1 MRTFDV
7 GTYVVCTF
15 GDKEIMAK
23 VVYNNM
29 DGKTLHVELEDN
41 EFNIKYRKM
50 KIKNVRHTDEMEEL
64 SSDEYLDLMIL
75 ARSLSSTDLYY
86 FSRNK
91 LKNLQNYSCKNY
103 PDVVQY

>member
-1 MRTFDV
+1 MSTFDV
-7 GTYVVCTF
+7 GTHVVCKF
-15 GDKEIMAK
+15 GNKEVMAK

-41 EFNIKYRKM
+41 DFNVKYT
-50 KIKNVRHTDEMEEL
+50 KINLQYVYHTDEMEEL

>member
-7 GTYVVCTF
+7 GTHVVCKF
-15 GDKEIMAK
+15 GNKEVMAK

-41 EFNIKYRKM
+41 DFNVKYT
-50 KIKNVRHTDEMEEL
+50 KINLQYVHHTDEMEEL

-86 FSRNK
+86 SFRNK
-91 LKNLQNYSCKNY
+91 LKNLQNDSCKKY